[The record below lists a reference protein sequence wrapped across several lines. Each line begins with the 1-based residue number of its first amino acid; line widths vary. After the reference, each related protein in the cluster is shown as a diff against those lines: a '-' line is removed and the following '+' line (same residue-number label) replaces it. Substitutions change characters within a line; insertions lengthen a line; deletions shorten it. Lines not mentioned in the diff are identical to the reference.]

1 MFWKIADP
9 FAGDLL
15 HDLLELALQ
24 HNHGVVTAFGSQ
36 RTDAV
41 HEGAPHESEL
51 GPACNG
57 VGHVGSV
64 PEPAVD
70 HQGGLAS
77 KFFGQSGERF
87 DRGLADIQL
96 PSAVIGDDHAI
107 HTQFDGLFSV
117 LGIDDPFDHK
127 LALPAMAEILSA
139 VKRPEKVL
147 FMKSPRCFILRP
159 LGM

>member
-1 MFWKIADP
+1 MKVRPMKANLAP
-9 FAGDLL
+9 LAM
-15 HDLLELALQ
+15 ELA
-24 HNHGVVTAFGSQ
+24 TS
-36 RTDAV
+36 
-41 HEGAPHESEL
+41 
-51 GPACNG
+51 
-57 VGHVGSV
+57 GSV

-107 HTQFDGLFSV
+107 HSQLDGLFSV

-127 LALPAMAEILSA
+127 LALPAIADGGDFVCGQA
-139 VKRPEKVL
+139 PEKVL
-147 FMKSPRCFILRP
+147 FMKIRGVSY
-159 LGM
+159 